1 MSHFLVL
8 VIGDN
13 PDAQLAPYHEFECTG
28 VDDQYVK
35 DIDITDQAMEEYQSR
50 TETRY
55 RNEETGELH
64 EGVGDL
70 FWREATPEEDEII
83 KSYSPLGGGER
94 TISQYRVSHSNGVRT
109 TKIFEVPDGFTKCE
123 VPATELQTFP
133 EFVEDYYDY
142 KLISP
147 ESVLDG
153 TTLPEEFKYGYVK
166 QNENGSY
173 VVINRTNP
181 NAKWDWYQNGGR
193 FSGFLPL
200 RDGHYGNVGE
210 RSWTNVNKDIEG
222 VDSALKGAV
231 DFEGHKNKLMTE
243 FSAQYD
249 KAISELDGLHETLK
263 PISEFET
270 GGANGREYYKAFM
283 TQENFS
289 EVSAIL
295 RENSVYHIE
304 DFLSMD
310 RDTYLENL
318 VSDCVIPYAYIYE
331 GKWYGKGEMGWFGM
345 SDDKVDQVAW
355 NKQYTEL
362 LESLPDDTLLTV
374 IDCHI

>member
-35 DIDITDQAMEEYQSR
+35 DVDITDQAMVEYQSR
-50 TETRY
+50 EETRY

-64 EGVGDL
+64 ERVGDL
-70 FWREATPEEDEII
+70 FWRDATPEEDEII
-83 KSYSPLGGGER
+83 RSYSPLGGGER

-133 EFVEDYYDY
+133 EFVEDYYEY

-166 QNENGSY
+166 QNGDGSHT
-173 VVINRTNP
+173 VIKRTNP

-200 RDGHYGNVGE
+200 RDGHHGNVGE
-210 RSWTNVNKDIEG
+210 RSWTNVNADIEG
-222 VDSALKGAV
+222 VDSALKEAV
-231 DFEGHKNKLMTE
+231 DFDSYKAKLLKE
-243 FSAQYD
+243 FAEKYD
-249 KAISELDGLHETLK
+249 DAIEKLNGIHESLK
-263 PISEFET
+263 PLREFEKNSD
-270 GGANGREYYKAFM
+270 NGREAYKEFM
-283 TQENFS
+283 TQENFT

-295 RENSVYHIE
+295 RDYEVYYVE

-310 RDTYLENL
+310 RDTYLENR
-318 VSDCVIPYAYIYE
+318 VNVCVVPYAYVYQ

-345 SDDKVDQVAW
+345 SHDEVDQDVW
-355 NKQYTEL
+355 NKQYFEL
-362 LESLPDDTLLTV
+362 LDSLPDDTLLTV